1 MIAALTG
8 ELRHVDER
16 HLHLLCGQVLY
27 ELLFPA
33 VDMTALQAAIGE
45 QLTLHTIF
53 YLGGDPTRGGLEP
66 TLIGFLRPAD
76 KHFFEIFTTVKGIGP
91 KKALRALSVSV
102 GEIASAIEG
111 KDSKFLIGLPE
122 IGKRTAETIIAELAG
137 KLKSFS
143 AEALVEGRGVRPA
156 GRRNSVEEDA
166 IAGLMALGE
175 RRPRRGKSA
184 GAGEGLESV
193 HVNDGRD
200 ASRDAPAADVTRL
213 S

>member
-16 HLHLLCGQVLY
+16 HLHLLCGAVLY

-33 VDMTALQAAIGE
+33 VDMTSLQAAIGQ

-111 KDSKFLIGLPE
+111 RDSKFLIGLPE

-137 KLKSFS
+137 KLKSFA
-143 AEALVEGRGVRPA
+143 AEALVEGKGVRPIA
-156 GRRNSVEEDA
+156 RRNTAEEDA
-166 IAGLMALGE
+166 IAGLMGLGE
-175 RRPRRGKSA
+175 RRPDAENLLERAKASNPDLKTTDGLLREMLRLRTSRG
-184 GAGEGLESV
+184 
-193 HVNDGRD
+193 
-200 ASRDAPAADVTRL
+200 
-213 S
+213 

>member
-16 HLHLLCGQVLY
+16 HLHLLCGPVLY

-33 VDMTALQAAIGE
+33 VDTAALQGMVGE

-102 GEIASAIEG
+102 GAIAGAIEG
-111 KDSKFLIGLPE
+111 KDAKFLIGLPE

-137 KLKSFS
+137 KLKSFA
-143 AEALVEGRGVRPA
+143 AEALVEGQGVRTA
-156 GRRNSVEEDA
+156 SRRGNVEEDA
-166 IAGLMALGE
+166 IAGLMGLGE
-175 RRPRRGKSA
+175 RRAEAENLLERAKSMNPGLTTTDGLLREMLRLRSSRG
-184 GAGEGLESV
+184 
-193 HVNDGRD
+193 
-200 ASRDAPAADVTRL
+200 
-213 S
+213 

>member
-16 HLHLLCGQVLY
+16 HLHLLCGPVLY

-33 VDMTALQAAIGE
+33 VDMQTLQAAIGE

-76 KHFFEIFTTVKGIGP
+76 KNFFEIFTTVKGIGP

-122 IGKRTAETIIAELAG
+122 IGKRTAETIIAELSG
-137 KLKSFS
+137 KLKSFA
-143 AEALVEGRGVRPA
+143 AEALVEGKGSRPA
-156 GRRNSVEEDA
+156 SRRNTSEEDA

-175 RRPRRGKSA
+175 RRPDAENLLERAKASNPGLTTTDALLREMLRLRTSRG
-184 GAGEGLESV
+184 
-193 HVNDGRD
+193 
-200 ASRDAPAADVTRL
+200 
-213 S
+213 